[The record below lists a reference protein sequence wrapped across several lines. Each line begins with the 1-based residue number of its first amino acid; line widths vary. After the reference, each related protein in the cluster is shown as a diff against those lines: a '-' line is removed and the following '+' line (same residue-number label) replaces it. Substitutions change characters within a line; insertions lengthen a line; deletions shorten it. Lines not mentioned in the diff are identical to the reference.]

1 LNWARRYGGRHSE
14 NFTALSKEKEMSD
27 YKELFKRN
35 YGILTVA
42 EQEKVR
48 NSRILIIGDSGAGE
62 TIAVV
67 LARSGFENITI
78 AGADTY
84 VPQDSNRQAFCN
96 TDTIGK
102 NKISVISGSLKA
114 INPDINITG
123 IEHLPDETEIEA
135 LVSAADIIIPAVD
148 DLSYSILI
156 FRAAKKHGKPAVL
169 CMPSGAMAWVSVID
183 EATPSI
189 EDVFGIPKLGYKGL
203 RTVMHTR
210 AYRCAQYN
218 FVTSGDWRMGWFWE
232 YFLGNRQLA
241 LICPVSWLAA
251 SLAAFETLKIASG
264 RWAPI
269 KAPHCWYISKGKV
282 RKSHFSLFIKYHR
295 VLGWRFFGNGHGHY
309 FHRQAFWF
317 WRKFFKFLKD
327 RQDRSL

>member
-1 LNWARRYGGRHSE
+1 
-14 NFTALSKEKEMSD
+14 MSD

-35 YGILTVA
+35 YGVLTEA

-48 NSRILIIGDSGAGE
+48 NSRILIVGDSGAGE
-62 TIAVV
+62 TIAAV

-84 VPQDSNRQAFCN
+84 ASQDANRQPFCS

-102 NKISVISGSLKA
+102 NKISVIRDSLRA
-114 INPDINITG
+114 INPGISITG
-123 IEHLPDETEIEA
+123 LEHLPDEAGIET
-135 LVSAADIIIPAVD
+135 LVQSADIIIPAVD
-148 DLSYSILI
+148 DLSYSILV

-169 CMPSGAMAWVSVID
+169 CMPSGAMAWVSVMD
-183 EATPSI
+183 ESTPSI

-218 FVTSGDWRMGWFWE
+218 FITSGDWRVGWYWD

-251 SLAAFETLKIASG
+251 SLAALETVKLASG
-264 RWAPI
+264 RWEPV
-269 KAPHCWYISKGKV
+269 KAPRCWYISKGSV
-282 RKSHFSLFIKYHR
+282 RLSRFSLFIKYHR
-295 VLGWRFFGNGHGHY
+295 ELGWKLFGNGRGQH

-317 WRKFFKFLKD
+317 WRKVFKFLKI
-327 RQDRSL
+327 RQDRPS